1 MKYTMNVVI
10 ADPNTAEGMTS
21 DLFLK
26 LSCIFAYDPEQYGN
40 GHWLKIKGSEGF
52 ENYIDLRYD
61 MDFDRNNK
69 TAYLEKWAKNYWS
82 GENGAYYVKSLEIIK
97 A

>member
-10 ADPNTAEGMTS
+10 ADPETKVGMTS
-21 DLFLK
+21 DLFMK
-26 LSCIFAYDPEQYGN
+26 LVCFFAYDPEQYGN

-52 ENYIDLRYD
+52 EGHIDLRYD
-61 MDFDRNNK
+61 TDFDRNNK
-69 TAYLEKWAKNYWS
+69 IEYLEKWAKNYWS
-82 GENGAYYVKSLEIIK
+82 GKNGAYYVKSIEIIK